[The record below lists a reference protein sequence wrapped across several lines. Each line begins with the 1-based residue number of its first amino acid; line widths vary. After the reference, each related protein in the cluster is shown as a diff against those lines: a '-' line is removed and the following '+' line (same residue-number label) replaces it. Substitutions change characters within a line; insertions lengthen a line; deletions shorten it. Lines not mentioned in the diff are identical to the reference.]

1 MGTTRR
7 ARRRHL
13 WQFVAALI
21 ALVGVVISFVVA
33 SNVVANHRDER
44 EQARVTATHRITE
57 ALERALA
64 HQEDLIL
71 NANAEVA
78 LRPDLSTSH
87 LRSWAVAVDVF
98 NRYPEVAGITFTRIV
113 RPEDLAAHIA
123 RVMADPPG
131 TFDPAV
137 GFQLAPAGD
146 RPFYC
151 LSSATV
157 GKDLPQLP
165 VGFDF
170 CAAQRELFLKPR
182 DLGQTV
188 YVPYEYSGKNWLAVS
203 SPVFVGGG
211 IPTTPAAREAMYL
224 GVVGTAVQPKV
235 IVDAALEGHADVGVV
250 MRFDDGSSTAEFSG
264 GTAPAGAV
272 DSTVDIGGGWTL
284 TISQPPTGV
293 GLLDDSGARGILA
306 VGTLLGLLVAALVH
320 SLGTGR
326 ARALRMVAKT
336 TSELRY
342 QALHDPLTG
351 LANRALLVDRMDQL
365 LARCRRNSTT
375 PAALYLD
382 LDGFKS
388 VNDSL
393 GHDAGD
399 RLLEATAA
407 RLAHAIRGADTIAR
421 MGGDEFVVL
430 LDGGELDVGP
440 ELVAERLLDILRH
453 PFELEGS
460 DVPIRISA
468 SIGIATGDRDVP
480 EDLIRDADVALYE
493 AKGAGKNGYAVFRP
507 EMEHALRQGIELE
520 FDLRSALERGE
531 YRLLYQP
538 IYDLGDLT
546 LIGVEALLRWQHPTL
561 GLVYPDQFIP
571 VLERTGMIVEVGRWV
586 LNEACAQM
594 AEWHRRGSHL
604 GVSVNVSARQFDSDG
619 IVDDVERALRATGL
633 DPTSLTVEV
642 TESAVMRDTS
652 ASVARLEAI
661 KELGVQVAIDDFGTG
676 YSSLAS
682 LQRLP
687 VDSLKIDRSFISALA
702 ETPESRALVRTIVQ
716 LGRDLGLTTLAE
728 GVETAEQVDL
738 LRGDEVNNA
747 QGFLLARPLDAGTIE
762 RTILFA
768 ALVDHPGAW
777 NQGGGG

>member
-1 MGTTRR
+1 MGSPRR
-7 ARRRHL
+7 VRRRHL
-13 WQFVAALI
+13 WQFVAAFI
-21 ALVGVVISFVVA
+21 ALAAVAISFVVA
-33 SNVVANHRDER
+33 SVVAADHREER
-44 EQARVTATHRITE
+44 QQAQAAQTRDITE
-57 ALERALA
+57 ALKRALE

-71 NANAEVA
+71 NANAKVA
-78 LRPDLSTSH
+78 LRPDLSTSD

-98 NRYPEVAGITFTRIV
+98 NRYPEVAGITFTRVV
-113 RPEDLAAHIA
+113 RPDELPAHVE
-123 RVMADPPG
+123 RVMADPSG
-131 TFDPAV
+131 SFDPEV
-137 GFQLAPAGD
+137 GFELSPGGE
-146 RPFYC
+146 RPYYC
-151 LSSATV
+151 LASATV
-157 GKDLPQLP
+157 GKGLPQLP
-165 VGFDF
+165 VGLDF
-170 CAAQRELFLKPR
+170 CATQRELFFRPR

-188 YVPYEYSGKNWLAVS
+188 YVPYEYSGKRWLALA
-203 SPVFVGGG
+203 SPVFADGGV
-211 IPTTPAAREAMYL
+211 PTTPAAREAMFL
-224 GVVGTAVQPKV
+224 GVIGTAVQPKV
-235 IVDAALEGHADVGVV
+235 IVDAALEGHRDAAVDL
-250 MRFDDGSSTAEFSG
+250 RFDDGTSSAAFSG
-264 GTAPAGAV
+264 GRVPTDV
-272 DSTVDIGGGWTL
+272 VRSNVDIGGGWTL
-284 TISQPPTGV
+284 TVSQPATSSS
-293 GLLDDSGARGILA
+293 LFADSGARAILA
-306 VGTLLGLLVAALVH
+306 VGTILGLLVAALVH
-320 SLGTGR
+320 SLATGR

-336 TSELRY
+336 TGELRH

-351 LANRALLVDRMDQL
+351 LANRALLVDRIVQL
-365 LARCRRNSTT
+365 LARCRRNGTT

-407 RLAHAIRGADTIAR
+407 RLSNAIRGADTIAR

-430 LDGGELDVGP
+430 LDGGELEVAP
-440 ELVAERLLDILRH
+440 ELVAERLLDVLRQ

-460 DVPIRISA
+460 DIPVRISA
-468 SIGIATGDRDVP
+468 SVGIATGDREQPD
-480 EDLIRDADVALYE
+480 DLIRDADVALYE
-493 AKGAGKNGYAVFRP
+493 AKGAGKNGYAMFAP
-507 EMEHALRQGIELE
+507 EMEQALRQGIELE
-520 FDLRSALERGE
+520 FDLRTALERGE
-531 YRLLYQP
+531 LRLLYQP
-538 IYDLGDLT
+538 IYDLGDLS
-546 LIGVEALLRWQHPTL
+546 LIGVEALLRWQHPRFGMVL
-561 GLVYPDQFIP
+561 PDQFIP

-586 LNEACAQM
+586 LGEACGQM
-594 AEWHRRGSHL
+594 AAWHRLGSPL

-619 IVDDVERALRATGL
+619 IVDDVKRALRASGL

-642 TESAVMRDTS
+642 TESAIMRDTA

-661 KELGVQVAIDDFGTG
+661 KDLGVQVAIDDFGTG

-747 QGFLLARPLDAGTIE
+747 QGFLLARPLDPATIE

-768 ALVDHPGAW
+768 TLSDQPGA
-777 NQGGGG
+777 